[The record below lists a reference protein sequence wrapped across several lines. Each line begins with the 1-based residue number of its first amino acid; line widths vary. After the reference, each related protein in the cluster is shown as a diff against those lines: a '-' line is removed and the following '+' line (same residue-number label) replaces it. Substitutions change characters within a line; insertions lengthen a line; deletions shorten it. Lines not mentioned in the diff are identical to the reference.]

1 MLFFGKKKKEET
13 PTLYTEEA
21 CQGCGEKNRRA
32 FEDSDYIYK
41 SSSRCNKCY
50 GTAMITAI
58 YGEYPSAKEKEK
70 EKQL

>member
-21 CQGCGEKNRRA
+21 CQSCGEKNKRA

-41 SSSRCNKCY
+41 SSSRCNKCS
-50 GTAMITAI
+50 GIAMITAI
-58 YGEYPSAKEKEK
+58 YGEYPPQK
-70 EKQL
+70 EKQKQL

>member
-1 MLFFGKKKKEET
+1 LLFFGKKKKEET

-41 SSSRCNKCY
+41 SSSRCNKCS
-50 GTAMITAI
+50 GIAMITAI